1 MGPPR
6 RSASAHPMATIPT
19 TRIPAARSWAS
30 TGPPAVP
37 TPASRPGRP
46 NEVTIAPAASHP
58 ARGIVRPADRP
69 EDGTA
74 AAQPPWARTSSWISS
89 NTDAPTTPRSRRS
102 STLPKGCSSRAAIDL
117 LGGHRS
123 DPGQGL
129 ELGLPRAVEVDPPV
143 IVGRRLPGGPGVRP
157 ELGHQDLHPVG
168 QRLGEIDRPRCLGE
182 VRARREPPGRGD
194 RVTDPV
200 SGLQRAKAGLE
211 DATGHIHH
219 DRLDR
224 GGHAR
229 RRARR
234 DGRETEP
241 CRDRLIDRRGAARR
255 GRRPDDQDEHG
266 RPDGAS
272 EARGRRQRRH
282 DERVGSTPRWRR
294 GERDPRMDERRR
306 ELDDARRAAG
316 HLDGP
321 PVRDGLLHDALLSG
335 GARRRGGSAGRS
347 AVSRRS
353 GGPGS
358 NGKTGRPTVRPRRTK
373 RTLGALPY
381 PRIIGGFT
389 PASTGDESLEPRP
402 HLGREPAHR
411 LPVIG
416 RREAADEVVV
426 ARRRRMGAAGRRP
439 RRACPTTARPVSTSW
454 SPVGPRRAEHP
465 RCGRGSRAREPR
477 PHRVESRMTT
487 RWISTVRSIVRSSRP
502 RVSQCP
508 TSRGLGIEQAL
519 DRVAQV
525 VHVGVLGDELE
536 GHLPT
541 AAADDDRDMAAGPGA
556 GRCGPTASRYGRP
569 PARSASCRRAC
580 RG

>member
-6 RSASAHPMATIPT
+6 RRASAHPMATIPT

-74 AAQPPWARTSSWISS
+74 AAQPPCGAHQLV
-89 NTDAPTTPRSRRS
+89 DLLEHRRS
-102 STLPKGCSSRAAIDL
+102 DDAAVAQVVDASEGLLLAGRDDL

-211 DATGHIHH
+211 DATGHIHD

-224 GGHAR
+224 SGHAR

-234 DGRETEP
+234 DRRETEP
-241 CRDRLIDRRGAARR
+241 CRDRPIDRRGAARR

-294 GERDPRMDERRR
+294 GERDPRMHERGR

-389 PASTGDESLEPRP
+389 ARFNRRRAPRAAAAPRSRCGPSTPR
-402 HLGREPAHR
+402 
-411 LPVIG
+411 
-416 RREAADEVVV
+416 RREA
-426 ARRRRMGAAGRRP
+426 
-439 RRACPTTARPVSTSW
+439 
-454 SPVGPRRAEHP
+454 
-465 RCGRGSRAREPR
+465 GSRR
-477 PHRVESRMTT
+477 
-487 RWISTVRSIVRSSRP
+487 
-502 RVSQCP
+502 
-508 TSRGLGIEQAL
+508 
-519 DRVAQV
+519 
-525 VHVGVLGDELE
+525 
-536 GHLPT
+536 
-541 AAADDDRDMAAGPGA
+541 
-556 GRCGPTASRYGRP
+556 
-569 PARSASCRRAC
+569 
-580 RG
+580 